1 MTANLLAPPGGD
13 PNVTNT
19 NTVKK
24 LVQWIKKL
32 LTPPRGDPNVTET
45 NTVKKL
51 VHSIKKLLTP
61 PGGDPNVT
69 DTNTVKKDQNTV
81 NPSGWRSLNFPF
93 LNSICLSYIGI
104 STRRG

>member
-1 MTANLLAPPGGD
+1 MF
-13 PNVTNT
+13 
-19 NTVKK
+19 KK
-24 LVQWIKKL
+24 LVQWIKKM

-81 NPSGWRSLNFPF
+81 NPSGWRSQCN
-93 LNSICLSYIGI
+93 
-104 STRRG
+104 

>member
-32 LTPPRGDPNVTET
+32 LTPPRGDPNVT
-45 NTVKKL
+45 
-51 VHSIKKLLTP
+51 
-61 PGGDPNVT
+61 

-81 NPSGWRSLNFPF
+81 NPSGWRSQCN
-93 LNSICLSYIGI
+93 
-104 STRRG
+104 

>member
-13 PNVTNT
+13 PNVTDT

-51 VHSIKKLLTP
+51 VQSIK
-61 PGGDPNVT
+61 
-69 DTNTVKKDQNTV
+69 
-81 NPSGWRSLNFPF
+81 
-93 LNSICLSYIGI
+93 
-104 STRRG
+104 

>member
-1 MTANLLAPPGGD
+1 MLLAGYVWWPLQRGD

-81 NPSGWRSLNFPF
+81 NPSGWRSQCNWRKY
-93 LNSICLSYIGI
+93 C
-104 STRRG
+104 